1 MFFAIPVLV
10 LAQPSPL
17 DKIIDTKISNMT
29 LQEKVGQLFIV
40 GFPYTKSNIELEKF
54 IHAYKPGSFLLF
66 KRNIQSL
73 EQVKRLNE
81 DLYKLSYKAS
91 KLPPLIA
98 IDQEGGAVSRLPIQ
112 PNPPNALAIGQ
123 TQSKELSEEMGYQT
137 GLFLREVG
145 FNMNLAP
152 VLDVADPYSTSFI
165 GVRSFGS
172 DPTLVKEIG
181 TAYAKGLLRSKVIP
195 TAKHF
200 PGTGDIKADPHNVV
214 VNNGS
219 SESTMKAKDLVPFE
233 GYSSL
238 GVNVAVMLSHSIY
251 PALDPAREPASFS
264 SKISTELLRN
274 DLKYKGLVITDD
286 LLMKGSKDVL
296 RPDQAALKALIAGAD
311 IVMMTW
317 SVTDQERAIKTVR
330 NAIEDGRLSID
341 LVNQKLH
348 RILVTKAFA
357 NVYRRDPNLP
367 SLMASGTL
375 SSQDYVN
382 LEEKVLNEN
391 IRTNLNSK
399 HAAGAQDNVRVPA
412 TASEKICAFSP
423 SMDFLTSFKSATA
436 EPVYTKQLF
445 GSSQASDILAPAKSM
460 RCGIILVAVTGPK
473 TARLLRSLPIEI
485 RKNSVVINLGSPG
498 LVPKEH
504 PYRKLVQ
511 LYFNHKD
518 SGKKVAEHFSE
529 ILSSDSGSFAWMTKD
544 NQ

>member
-10 LAQPSPL
+10 LAQTSAL
-17 DKIIDTKISNMT
+17 DKVIDTKISGMSLN
-29 LQEKVGQLFIV
+29 EKVGQLFIV
-40 GFPYTKSNIELEKF
+40 GFPYTKSNKELERF
-54 IHAYKPGSFLLF
+54 IQDYKPGSFLLF

-73 EQVKRLNE
+73 EQVKKLNE
-81 DLYKLSYKAS
+81 ELYKLSYKSS

-112 PNPPNALAIGQ
+112 PSPPNALAIGQ

-214 VNNGS
+214 VNNAS

-251 PALDPAREPASFS
+251 PALDPNREPASFS

-274 DLKYKGLVITDD
+274 GLKYKGLVITDD

-317 SVTDQERAIKTVR
+317 SVMDQERAIKTVR
-330 NAIEDGRLSID
+330 SAIEDGRLSID

-382 LEEKVLNEN
+382 LEEKVLDEN
-391 IRTNLNSK
+391 IRTNLNTKNPAETRASS
-399 HAAGAQDNVRVPA
+399 RVPA
-412 TASEKICAFSP
+412 TTAEKVCAFSP
-423 SMDFLTSFKSATA
+423 SVDFLNSFKGAST

-445 GSSQASDILAPAKSM
+445 GSSKARDILGPFKTM
-460 RCGIILVAVTGPK
+460 QCGVILVAVTGPK
-473 TARLLRSLPIEI
+473 TARLLRALPEDIK
-485 RKNSVVINLGSPG
+485 KNSVIINLGSPG

-518 SGKKVAEHFSE
+518 SGKKVAEHFPE
-529 ILSSDSGSFAWMTKD
+529 ILSSDSESFAWM
-544 NQ
+544 N